1 MIRINLLPFRA
12 ARKKENIRQ
21 IVSIF
26 LMSLILLLI
35 GLGYYHMR
43 LKQQIAELKEK
54 IEYTKNEVTKYNK
67 IAAEVEEIKK
77 KLALLTKRLD
87 VIYELEAKRDFAVK
101 TLDALANSLV
111 EKRMWLTQFETS
123 ESKAAPQKAP
133 AKGKGAPAD
142 KNKEEKKEKPP
153 ITVKIQGIAL
163 DEKTISDFLDKL
175 KATKLFMNVDQQI
188 KIERKGFKQDKSK
201 PDILLKA
208 FQMSCTIDAPKPVK
222 KEPDKGKDKK
232 DTKAEK
238 KG

>member
-26 LMSLILLLI
+26 AMSLILLLI

-54 IEYTKNEVTKYNK
+54 IEYTKTEVAKYNK

-77 KLALLTKRLD
+77 KLALLNKRLD
-87 VIYELEAKRDFAVK
+87 VINELEANRDFAVK
-101 TLDALANSLV
+101 TLDALTNSLV

-123 ESKAAPQKAP
+123 EPRAVQQKSS

-142 KNKEEKKEKPP
+142 KGKEEKKEKPP

-175 KATKLFMNVDQQI
+175 KATKFFVNVDQQI
-188 KIERKGFKQDKSK
+188 KIERKGFKQDKNK
-201 PDILLKA
+201 PDILLKT
-208 FQMSCTIDAPKPVK
+208 FQMSCTIDAPKPAK
-222 KEPDKGKDKK
+222 KEPDKDKK
-232 DTKAEK
+232 DSKAEK

>member
-26 LMSLILLLI
+26 VMSLILLLI
-35 GLGYYHMR
+35 FLVSYHVR
-43 LKQQIAELKEK
+43 LKQQIVTLKEK
-54 IEYTKNEVTKYNK
+54 IEYTKVEVAKYNK

-77 KLALLTKRLD
+77 KLALLNKRLD
-87 VIYELEAKRDFAVK
+87 VIYELEANREFAVK

-123 ESKAAPQKAP
+123 ESKAAQQKAP
-133 AKGKGAPAD
+133 AKKKGAPAD
-142 KNKEEKKEKPP
+142 KGKEEKKEKPP

-188 KIERKGFKQDKSK
+188 KIRAER
-201 PDILLKA
+201 
-208 FQMSCTIDAPKPVK
+208 FQT
-222 KEPDKGKDKK
+222 G
-232 DTKAEK
+232 
-238 KG
+238 